1 MDDLRIPDDSQCEGQ
16 MSIYDIYEQQQ
27 PVNSLIAVSKVFA
40 RAIKSMNFTE
50 WKTFVYALM
59 HIKWKEK
66 NNHIVVFDKKSLAE
80 TIGLKTDGD
89 HITRDLKRALKDMPR
104 HSHIEIDKNDNEND
118 GWISGTFIS
127 VVDCTKKNMVAVHFT
142 PYFMPLFH
150 ELAKENNYITMW
162 ADDLFKMSSERSIL
176 FYEDLRL
183 HSDTNKANSRIYST
197 KELKTFFDIPKD
209 GEGSYMSKDN
219 KHFLRTSFERKVIDP
234 ICKDFEK
241 CSMIN
246 LTLNEDGK
254 PYTKVKNN
262 HGNVIGYQFTW
273 TVSTHPRVA
282 TADAVQK
289 LNQDPKT
296 LKIAQDIQNGE
307 KKPKKNRF
315 NNFESTYANE
325 NFAKLEKQ
333 LLDN

>member
-1 MDDLRIPDDSQCEGQ
+1 MEELRIPDDSQIEGQ
-16 MSIYDIYEQQQ
+16 ISIYDIYEQQQ

-40 RAIKSMNFTE
+40 KAIKSMNFTE

-66 NNHIVVFDKKSLAE
+66 NNYIVVFDKKSLAE
-80 TIGLKTDGD
+80 TIGLKTDGN

-104 HSHIEIDKNDNEND
+104 HSHIEIDKNDDENE
-118 GWISGTFIS
+118 GWLSGTFIS

-162 ADDLFKMSSERSIL
+162 ADDIFKMSSERSIL
-176 FYEDLRL
+176 LYEDLRL
-183 HSDTNKANSRIYST
+183 HSDTNKVNSRIYST
-197 KELKTFFDIPKD
+197 KELKALFDIPKD
-209 GEGSYMSKDN
+209 GEGSYMRKN
-219 KHFLRTSFERKVIDP
+219 GHFNRPAFEKYVIDP
-234 ICKDFEK
+234 ICSDFDK

-246 LTLNEDGK
+246 LILNEDGK

-273 TVSTHPRVA
+273 TVSTHPKVA
-282 TADAVQK
+282 TADTVQK
-289 LNQDPKT
+289 LNQDPRI
-296 LKIAQDIQNGE
+296 LKIAQDIQKGE
-307 KKPKKNRF
+307 KKPTKSSF
-315 NNFESTYANE
+315 NNFEQRNDIDY
-325 NFAKLEKQ
+325 AKLEEQ